1 MRMTH
6 DHREARLAA
15 CRASPGVAA
24 RALAGDPTGAQ
35 AYARTCEHPHT
46 RKLLGPCAIMRTGP
60 TLPPVVLT
68 LAGSPADTFTYAP
81 PGTMRTLTTAAP
93 SEAKKP
99 VSSSSVTA
107 GASPRS
113 ENENRI
119 AAIAPVCLGSW
130 ALFRS
135 AAGRRKECSWGRC
148 AARAGGGWRH
158 REEEAAGRGRCS
170 GTPRAEE
177 ATQSL
182 PARAEEERMQGVR
195 GREHLPAPAHQ
206 EPMQGV
212 RGHEHLP
219 APAPEEPMQ
228 GVRGR
233 EHLPAPAHQEPMQ
246 GVRGRG
252 PLPAPAHQEHMQG
265 VRGRGYLP
273 APAPEETMQRVQL
286 GGACAE
292 AQRANPARAQH
303 H

>member
-24 RALAGDPTGAQ
+24 RALAGDPNGAQ
-35 AYARTCEHPHT
+35 ACARTCEHPHT

-119 AAIAPVCLGSW
+119 AAMAKVYWVPRFVGAVSLRWNRGRGAAGAVRSQSRRRLAAPGRRGGGERTVQQDAPRGRSH
-130 ALFRS
+130 AVSARTSGRGANARS
-135 AAGRRKECSWGRC
+135 AGAGAS
-148 AARAGGGWRH
+148 ARTSASGADAG
-158 REEEAAGRGRCS
+158 
-170 GTPRAEE
+170 
-177 ATQSL
+177 
-182 PARAEEERMQGVR
+182 
-195 GREHLPAPAHQ
+195 
-206 EPMQGV
+206 
-212 RGHEHLP
+212 GHEHLP

-273 APAPEETMQRVQL
+273 APAPEETMQGVQL

>member
-24 RALAGDPTGAQ
+24 RALAGDPNGAQ
-35 AYARTCEHPHT
+35 ACARTCEHPHT

-119 AAIAPVCLGSW
+119 AAIAKV
-130 ALFRS
+130 
-135 AAGRRKECSWGRC
+135 
-148 AARAGGGWRH
+148 
-158 REEEAAGRGRCS
+158 
-170 GTPRAEE
+170 
-177 ATQSL
+177 
-182 PARAEEERMQGVR
+182 
-195 GREHLPAPAHQ
+195 
-206 EPMQGV
+206 
-212 RGHEHLP
+212 
-219 APAPEEPMQ
+219 
-228 GVRGR
+228 
-233 EHLPAPAHQEPMQ
+233 
-246 GVRGRG
+246 
-252 PLPAPAHQEHMQG
+252 
-265 VRGRGYLP
+265 
-273 APAPEETMQRVQL
+273 
-286 GGACAE
+286 
-292 AQRANPARAQH
+292 
-303 H
+303 